1 MQGRRPA
8 RLPLCDFSQSRL
20 LINFQIIN
28 LKVRVTPF
36 HSGAADKS
44 VPHQHSRQVAPGQAD
59 TRGLNPKP
67 RPPATAAPMM
77 PRQFQSRRKSMP
89 SKSASST
96 AGGGRTVNCLRRS
109 RTGRRCAFTLTVYYL
124 CRKWRPE
131 TRLACTPAADSPSNT
146 EGTDGYHLTSSSLT
160 IYDFVSPSSV

>member
-28 LKVRVTPF
+28 VKVRVTPF
-36 HSGAADKS
+36 HSGAANKS

-67 RPPATAAPMM
+67 RPLRPALPL
-77 PRQFQSRRKSMP
+77 PQRR
-89 SKSASST
+89 
-96 AGGGRTVNCLRRS
+96 
-109 RTGRRCAFTLTVYYL
+109 
-124 CRKWRPE
+124 
-131 TRLACTPAADSPSNT
+131 
-146 EGTDGYHLTSSSLT
+146 EGEDC
-160 IYDFVSPSSV
+160 

>member
-1 MQGRRPA
+1 MSSGEGEGRLTFFRDDPPTLRSPPQRITRGGERLRQDADARTAPGPA

-28 LKVRVTPF
+28 VKVRVTPF

-67 RPPATAAPMM
+67 RPPATAAPVM
-77 PRQFQSRRKSMP
+77 PRQFQSGRKSMP
-89 SKSASST
+89 SKSTSST
-96 AGGGRTVNCLRRS
+96 AGGGGL
-109 RTGRRCAFTLTVYYL
+109 LI
-124 CRKWRPE
+124 
-131 TRLACTPAADSPSNT
+131 ACEGAGQEDGVHSP
-146 EGTDGYHLTSSSLT
+146 
-160 IYDFVSPSSV
+160 